1 MARRRSLANDDL
13 TDRPTRHIT
22 KETDMTRTNVA
33 ARLRRTLCEVFD
45 EVGPDAPT
53 LCEGWST
60 RDLAAHL
67 VVRET
72 RPDAAAGILVKAA
85 AAHGDRVR
93 ERVGA
98 RSWSRLVDD
107 VRAGPPRLSPMRI
120 PAVDDLTNTFE
131 YFVHLEDVR
140 RARPD
145 QPVVALEP
153 AVDDALFHTLR
164 RGARLLARTSPV
176 GLVLAVTG
184 RDPITAKTAEPTVT
198 IRGSVGEI
206 VLFLYGRSTVARV
219 EFVGAP
225 DAVEQLKTTKFG
237 I

>member
-1 MARRRSLANDDL
+1 
-13 TDRPTRHIT
+13 
-22 KETDMTRTNVA
+22 MTRTNVA
-33 ARLRRTLCEVFD
+33 ARLRRTLCEVFED
-45 EVGPDAPT
+45 VGPDAPT

-85 AAHGDRVR
+85 SAHGDRVR

-98 RSWSRLVDD
+98 RPWSRLVDD
-107 VRAGPPRLSPMRI
+107 VRSGPPRLSPMRV
-120 PAVDDLTNTFE
+120 PAVDDLTNTVEF
-131 YFVHLEDVR
+131 FVHLEDVR

-145 QPVVALEP
+145 RPVVALEP

-164 RGARLLARTSPV
+164 RGARLLARKSPV

-184 RDPITAKTAEPTVT
+184 RDPITAKKAEPAVT

-219 EFVGAP
+219 EFDGTP
-225 DAVEQLKTTKFG
+225 DAVERLKNTKFG